1 VNPVPLKAAMKLL
14 GRDSGSVRLP
24 LAPASRET
32 VDRIAEILAKSSL
45 TRLESVV
52 RA

>member
-14 GRDSGSVRLP
+14 GRDSGAVRLP
-24 LAPASRET
+24 LAAASRET
-32 VDRIAEILAKSSL
+32 VDRIAEILAQSSL
-45 TRLESVV
+45 TRLESVA